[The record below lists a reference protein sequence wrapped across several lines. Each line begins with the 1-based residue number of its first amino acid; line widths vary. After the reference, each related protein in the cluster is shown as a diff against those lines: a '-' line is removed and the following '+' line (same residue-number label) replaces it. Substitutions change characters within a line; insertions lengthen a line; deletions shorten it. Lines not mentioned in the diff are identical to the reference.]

1 VLAAIGLFLAGM
13 TLAAWPTHPSTAQR
27 AADLRGMV
35 HDLTTDIQ
43 SCAGGVT
50 DSMAALHAA
59 TSGGTAGAASVGAAS
74 VGTAESIVTTAVSNC
89 SPVNNTQLEDLIEY
103 PTPESLSS
111 YHLTAAV
118 QDMWTWATPLAQR
131 VQSDAGALI
140 TARGPVAV
148 ARAAGALRADQRAL
162 DAERTTIDKLFTTA
176 SRSLAAGVAPP
187 PLPG

>member
-1 VLAAIGLFLAGM
+1 VLAVVGLFLAGM
-13 TLAAWPTHPSTAQR
+13 TLAAWPTHPSGSQR

-35 HDLTTDIQ
+35 GDLTSDIQ

-50 DSMAALHAA
+50 DSMAALH
-59 TSGGTAGAASVGAAS
+59 GS
-74 VGTAESIVTTAVSNC
+74 VGTAHVALAESIVTTAVSNC

-103 PTPESLSS
+103 PTPESLSA

-140 TARGPVAV
+140 SARGPRAV
-148 ARAAGALRADQRAL
+148 ARAAASLRTDQRAL
-162 DAERTTIDKLFTTA
+162 DAERSAIDKLFSTA
-176 SRSLAAGVAPP
+176 SRSLSADVAPP

>member
-1 VLAAIGLFLAGM
+1 MLAAIGLFLAGM